1 MYCLIIRQS
10 AIVLITFG
18 MVIFYPESSFSSA
31 IGNVL
36 FKICTSN
43 KVDEVICIPQI
54 KLCSSDFMRADPL
67 IFLDPLLQ
75 HGKGIDRSAIS

>member
-1 MYCLIIRQS
+1 MYCLIILQS

-36 FKICTSN
+36 FKIFTSN
-43 KVDEVICIPQI
+43 EVDEVICIPQI
-54 KLCSSDFMRADPL
+54 KLCAFNFKRADTTEFFGPS
-67 IFLDPLLQ
+67 FAAWQRD
-75 HGKGIDRSAIS
+75 